1 MIGSPKEESD
11 KKEAKTEVKTEVVSE
26 ENTKETEVKVRTD
39 ITAEDIKE
47 QIESV
52 PKEETIIIPP
62 IGPRE
67 VRALNRNNYEKVS
80 QNFDRLFLIQ
90 NKKTQQIVEL
100 RAASSVH
107 ACNLIGW
114 RSKNVTV
121 LEEKST
127 DKEVKPSSVRE
138 IVTDQVGKFRNA
150 VTAASS
156 SKAPPA
162 DMLSG

>member
-11 KKEAKTEVKTEVVSE
+11 KKEAKTEVKIEVASE
-26 ENTKETEVKVRTD
+26 DNPKETSVETEVKVRTD

-47 QIESV
+47 QIESGIE
-52 PKEETIIIPP
+52 EETVIIPP

-67 VRALNRNNYEKVS
+67 VKALNRNNYEKVS
-80 QNFDRLFLIQ
+80 QNFDKLFLIQ

-114 RSKNVTV
+114 RPKNVIV
-121 LEEKST
+121 LLKI
-127 DKEVKPSSVRE
+127 R
-138 IVTDQVGKFRNA
+138 
-150 VTAASS
+150 
-156 SKAPPA
+156 
-162 DMLSG
+162 